1 MIGGIQVKRK
11 VYGVVLLGLLL
22 GGCAKTTETEA
33 QKASSQ
39 APKTAQHSSTTAS
52 STTSRK
58 QASQSSVTKES
69 SSSATANSASDQ
81 TSAQPTVYWDQSKAQ
96 QLRQFMAQFSQEMNQ
111 DYREYSP
118 THNVNQYGMPLPQ
131 GILEEHPQKTM
142 AIRDVPVKIQWSTDG
157 RASAGTYSLVAV
169 YADSETQD
177 KGDEIIRPH
186 HVYFFTL
193 IDGIPKVLLT
203 TQNQDTNDGL
213 LHFGETENVALKQ
226 KFAEIIAE

>member
-1 MIGGIQVKRK
+1 MKRK

-22 GGCAKTTETEA
+22 GGCAKTTETES

-58 QASQSSVTKES
+58 QASQSSVTKEN
-69 SSSATANSASDQ
+69 SSSATNSASDQ
-81 TSAQPTVYWDQSKAQ
+81 TSAQPTVYWNQSKAQ

-131 GILEEHPQKTM
+131 GILEDHPQKTM